1 MLLFNSN
8 DMKKQIS
15 PSSMPRKGKKAHRS
29 KNMSMLDN
37 YYGNSSEKK
46 SSMIAARSTFF
57 STPKESAN
65 NFGKL
70 KNPEV
75 QIKDKE
81 IRAMLFPTF

>member
-1 MLLFNSN
+1 
-8 DMKKQIS
+8 
-15 PSSMPRKGKKAHRS
+15 
-29 KNMSMLDN
+29 MLDN

-46 SSMIAARSTFF
+46 SSMMAARSTFF

-81 IRAMLFPTF
+81 IRAMIFPTF